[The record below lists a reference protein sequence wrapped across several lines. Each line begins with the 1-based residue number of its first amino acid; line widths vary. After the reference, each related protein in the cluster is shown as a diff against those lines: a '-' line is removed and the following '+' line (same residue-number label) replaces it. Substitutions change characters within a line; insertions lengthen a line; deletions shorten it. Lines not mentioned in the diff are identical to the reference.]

1 VVRVDAAFHHATRP
15 GAPIREIF
23 AAGCR
28 AYADAGYPDEWTC
41 HHQGGPTG
49 YAGRDYRATPETD
62 ALVQPA
68 QAFAWN
74 PSIAGTK
81 SEDTL
86 IATAGGA
93 EILTATPDLP
103 VVRVTIDG
111 FGIERPDIL
120 CR

>member
-1 VVRVDAAFHHATRP
+1 VIPEADPDHRAT
-15 GAPIREIF
+15 
-23 AAGCR
+23 
-28 AYADAGYPDEWTC
+28 ADAE
-41 HHQGGPTG
+41 
-49 YAGRDYRATPETD
+49 
-62 ALVQPA
+62 ALVQPN

-86 IATAGGA
+86 IATAGGP